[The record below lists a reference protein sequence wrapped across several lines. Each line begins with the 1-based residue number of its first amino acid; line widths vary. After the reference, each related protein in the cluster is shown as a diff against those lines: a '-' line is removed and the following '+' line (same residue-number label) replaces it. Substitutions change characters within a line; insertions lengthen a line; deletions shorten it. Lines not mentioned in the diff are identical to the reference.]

1 MSRIPFIEARFF
13 DADETQINIEH
24 RLLNHQ
30 HKLRAARLI
39 SLKNNPDLEGAD
51 PDLLINE
58 QTTRTITRRAK
69 RLLERREAA
78 SGLSHLK
85 RDDRERL
92 EVLREGVALI
102 QITSEHQADELA
114 ANLHAEIPWIAPGQ
128 PRSSGRRRAARSAR
142 VGRACACRPFCST
155 ARPASVKAT
164 GQGAWARCCPPLS
177 P

>member
-58 QTTRTITRRAK
+58 QTIRSIDGWLTTVCDDC
-69 RLLERREAA
+69 RLR
-78 SGLSHLK
+78 
-85 RDDRERL
+85 
-92 EVLREGVALI
+92 
-102 QITSEHQADELA
+102 
-114 ANLHAEIPWIAPGQ
+114 
-128 PRSSGRRRAARSAR
+128 GR
-142 VGRACACRPFCST
+142 
-155 ARPASVKAT
+155 
-164 GQGAWARCCPPLS
+164 
-177 P
+177 

>member
-39 SLKNNPDLEGAD
+39 SLTNNPDLEGAD

-114 ANLHAEIPWIAPGQ
+114 ANLHAEIP
-128 PRSSGRRRAARSAR
+128 
-142 VGRACACRPFCST
+142 
-155 ARPASVKAT
+155 
-164 GQGAWARCCPPLS
+164 
-177 P
+177 